1 MRRTEA
7 PGWFVNRG
15 GWAWYGQ
22 LCMRGMDGTVAVRI
36 GGVEWSEW
44 NGTDA
49 VQGVIRNAGIP
60 QLHLRPAGA
69 APHIAPERADRASPR
84 KPSAAC
90 PRLSSPLLVPPTSF
104 HRPPRLALSLANHM
118 LSSASSS
125 VMSASTANGMEGV
138 LDFSRELDISLLDS
152 VVGTL
157 YGPPGPNQQIA
168 SKILTEFQSHPDSW
182 QRVDGIL
189 ERSGNTMTKFL
200 ALSILENLVKTRW
213 KILPVDQQQGIKNF
227 VVSIIIKTSGEE
239 INLTKER
246 TYLAKLNMVLVQI
259 LKQEWP
265 AKWPSFIPEIV
276 ASSKQNASLCENNM
290 AILKLLSEEVF
301 DFSAEQMTQS
311 KTKTLKQQ
319 MCNEFAEVFSLCRDV
334 LETATKVSLVRATLE
349 TLLRFLSWIPLG
361 YIFET
366 NIIQILRDRFLEV
379 IIFRNI
385 TLKCLTEIA
394 SLSVP
399 PEYTPKVVELY
410 HAVTA
415 SIQKIIPAGAEL
427 DVIYESSATDDDQ
440 QFIQNVALFFTS
452 VFHQHLKL
460 LEANGDRAAL
470 LTGHGY
476 LLRISKVKEREI
488 FKICLVYW
496 AKLSE
501 ELFNEAR
508 AAPFHP
514 SSIPLL
520 NLATSNGSNG
530 AGQSRLQNYAELLRH
545 LRAVMIER
553 MVKPEEVL
561 VVENDEGE
569 IVREF
574 VRESDTVQLYKDMK
588 EVLVYLTH
596 LDMED
601 METIMIEKLNRQVD
615 GSEWSWDNLN
625 KLCWAIGSISGC
637 MHEEMEKRFL
647 VQVIKELLGLTEAK
661 RGKDNKAVCASN
673 IMYVVGQYPRFLKQH
688 WKFLKTVV
696 NKNFEFM
703 HESHEGVQ
711 DMACDTFMKIA
722 TKCKRQFIMQQT
734 GEVQA
739 YIEDILTQIPEITS
753 DLQPHQVHTFYEAV
767 GHMISAETRKAVQ
780 ERLIIKLMELPN
792 VAWDTHIAHISQKR
806 EVLNEPEVIKIL
818 GNILKTNV
826 AACTSIGGA
835 FVVQLGRI
843 YLEMLGL
850 YKEASELIS
859 QQVAAQG
866 LIAAKTPR
874 VRGFRTIKKEVLKM
888 IETYVMK
895 ADDLNQVAT
904 SMLPPLLEAV
914 LLDYKHNVEPA
925 RDAEVLN
932 VMAAIVS
939 RLDVL
944 ILDRIPV
951 ILDALFECTLSMISK
966 DFSEYPEHRSGFF
979 KLIRAINQY
988 CFQALCVLPAPQFKL
1003 IMDSIVWAFKHTMRD
1018 IAEIGL
1024 STMSEIIDNFERAD
1038 RSLSNAFFLAYFVSV
1053 LNDIFFV
1060 LTDTEHKAGF
1070 RFQTQVLQQ
1079 LVRLI
1084 ESNAIG
1090 APLASGVPGFP
1101 NPNASNQEFFRQYL
1115 ANLLATAFP
1124 HLQPNQIHG
1133 FIHGMETMYA
1143 DPNTFKLHVRD
1154 FLIQLKEFSTA
1165 DNADLFLDEK
1175 EAEAEAKK
1183 KADFEAKLLIPG
1195 MLKPSERPED
1205 GMMD

>member
-1 MRRTEA
+1 MEA
-7 PGWFVNRG
+7 
-15 GWAWYGQ
+15 
-22 LCMRGMDGTVAVRI
+22 
-36 GGVEWSEW
+36 
-44 NGTDA
+44 
-49 VQGVIRNAGIP
+49 
-60 QLHLRPAGA
+60 
-69 APHIAPERADRASPR
+69 
-84 KPSAAC
+84 
-90 PRLSSPLLVPPTSF
+90 
-104 HRPPRLALSLANHM
+104 
-118 LSSASSS
+118 
-125 VMSASTANGMEGV
+125 V
-138 LDFSRELDISLLDS
+138 LDFSRELDIGLLDT
-152 VVGTL
+152 VVGTF
-157 YGPPGPNQQIA
+157 YGPPGPNHQIA
-168 SKILTEFQSHPDSW
+168 SRILTEFQANQDSW
-182 QRVDGIL
+182 QRVDAIL
-189 ERSGNTMTKFL
+189 ERSGNPMTKFL

-213 KILPVDQQQGIKNF
+213 KILPTDQQQGIKNF
-227 VVSIIIKTSGEE
+227 VVSIIIKTSGDEVS
-239 INLTKER
+239 LTKER
-246 TYLAKLNMVLVQI
+246 TYLSKLNMVLVQI

-265 AKWPSFIPEIV
+265 AKWPTFIPEIV
-276 ASSKQNASLCENNM
+276 ASSKQSASLCENNM

-301 DFSAEQMTQS
+301 DFSAEQMTQL

-319 MCNEFAEVFSLCRDV
+319 MCNEFAEIFSLCRDV
-334 LETATKVSLVRATLE
+334 LESANKVSLVRATLE

-379 IIFRNI
+379 FLFRNI
-385 TLKCLTEIA
+385 TLKCLTEVA
-394 SLSVP
+394 SLQVP
-399 PEYTPKVVELY
+399 PEYTPKVVELF

-415 SIQKIIPAGAEL
+415 SITKLIPPNAEL
-427 DVIYESSATDDDQ
+427 DVIYETSASDEDQ
-440 QFIQNVALFFTS
+440 QFIQNIALFYTS
-452 VFHQHLKL
+452 VFHQHLRL
-460 LEANGDRAAL
+460 LEANGDKQAL
-470 LTGHGY
+470 LAGHQY

-508 AAPFHP
+508 ITPPFHTG
-514 SSIPLL
+514 IPLL
-520 NLATSNGSNG
+520 NLGSSNGINP
-530 AGQSRLQNYAELLRH
+530 ATQPRLSVYSDLLST
-545 LRAVMIER
+545 LRSVMIER

-601 METIMIEKLNRQVD
+601 MEGIMLKKLNKQVD
-615 GSEWSWDNLN
+615 GTEWSWDNLN

-637 MHEEMEKRFL
+637 MHEELEKRFL

-722 TKCKRQFIMQQT
+722 TKCKRQFIMQQA

-739 YIEDILTQIPEITS
+739 YIEDILAQIPEITV
-753 DLQPHQVHTFYEAV
+753 DLQPQQVHTFYEAV
-767 GHMISAETRKAVQ
+767 GHMISAETRKPVQ

-792 VAWDTHIAHISQKR
+792 VAWDTHILHITQSR
-806 EVLNEPEVIKIL
+806 EVLQEAEVIKIL
-818 GNILKTNV
+818 GNIMKTNV
-826 AACTSIGGA
+826 SACTSIGGA

-866 LIAAKTPR
+866 LIATKTPR
-874 VRGFRTIKKEVLKM
+874 VRGFRTIKKEVLKL
-888 IETYVMK
+888 IETYVTK

-904 SMLPPLLEAV
+904 SMIPPLLEAV

-939 RLDVL
+939 RLEVL
-944 ILDRIPV
+944 IQDRVPI
-951 ILDALFECTLSMISK
+951 ILDAVFECTLSMISK

-988 CFQALCVLPAPQFKL
+988 CFQALCAMPPPQFKL

-1024 STMSEIIDNFERAD
+1024 STMSEIIENFERAD
-1038 RSLSNAFFLAYFVSV
+1038 PSLSNAFFLSYFVSI

-1079 LVRLI
+1079 LVRLV
-1084 ESNAIG
+1084 ETNRIG
-1090 APLASGVPGFP
+1090 APLATSVQGFP

-1115 ANLLATAFP
+1115 ANLLGTAFP
-1124 HLQPNQIHG
+1124 HLQQNQIHG
-1133 FIHGMETMYA
+1133 FIHGLASLYTDQNA
-1143 DPNTFKLHVRD
+1143 FKLHVRD

-1175 EAEAEAKK
+1175 EAELEAKK

-1195 MLKPSERPED
+1195 MVKPSERPED